1 LDLST
6 TSAGVCGTAHVNDGV
21 ELDYLTKD
29 TDAGCNDD
37 GNSLQ
42 ANAKIMSKIVN
53 QSVSEK
59 EHDCE
64 ISNFSE
70 IYNCPRT
77 FIN

>member
-1 LDLST
+1 MST
-6 TSAGVCGTAHVNDGV
+6 TAVGVCGTNHVNDGV
-21 ELDYLTKD
+21 ELDYLTQD

-37 GNSLQ
+37 SNSLQ

-59 EHDCE
+59 ENDCE

-70 IYNCPRT
+70 ICNCPRT
-77 FIN
+77 LFIN